1 MPDGRKHL
9 VAGDIGLIVLPWG
22 MEDHSPTIRI
32 KIAMCLMFPA
42 DITEVLPRIVEVVV
56 RVARTEHH
64 EVIRIRERP
73 EYPAERSIFRRTHFP
88 ARRDIQAA
96 DTELEWQLAEIAGHR
111 AHLLLLL
118 FGRMRKA
125 EFLFAIVSEGDL
137 FRSILAYLFYLIFND
152 FLPFAFQM
160 RTDDDLHP
168 GLFVLIEIVQYLKDL
183 RERFDFEF
191 FFGVLIEFEIHIR
204 LDGKRVD
211 ALIMPV
217 DVK

>member
-111 AHLLLLL
+111 AHLLL
-118 FGRMRKA
+118 
-125 EFLFAIVSEGDL
+125 
-137 FRSILAYLFYLIFND
+137 
-152 FLPFAFQM
+152 
-160 RTDDDLHP
+160 

-204 LDGKRVD
+204 LYGKRVD